1 MHWSVAAFTMSYT
14 TDSEADSKASH
25 PGKVKKIV
33 AKIRHHHHHH
43 DKSRGGDN
51 LKQKCLHI
59 GRHRRPSQQEM
70 AIQISLQT
78 WEAAYDL
85 LKTDSGST
93 GLVVAYENI
102 ISQELCAEQKI
113 GGNEIPSEQ
122 RLEQMTAIASSG
134 LKKVLSSKSTQVESA
149 REILISA
156 RDTIDSWLA
165 YYPSAALAW
174 AGFCTL
180 TPVSLSTSN
189 SPHILLMT
197 RSSSSS
203 LSSPN
208 KT

>member
-1 MHWSVAAFTMSYT
+1 MVIQRLYTYKVHWSVAAFTMSLT

-25 PGKVKKIV
+25 PSKVKKIV
-33 AKIRHHHHHH
+33 AKIRHHHHH
-43 DKSRGGDN
+43 DNKPREGGEN

-59 GRHRRPSQQEM
+59 GRHRRPSQQGM
-70 AIQISLQT
+70 AIQVSLQI
-78 WEAAYDL
+78 WEAAYDA

-93 GLVVAYENI
+93 GLVLAYENI
-102 ISQELCAEQKI
+102 ISQELCTEQKI

-134 LKKVLSSKSTQVESA
+134 LKKVLSSKSNQVESA

-180 TPVSLSTSN
+180 TPVS
-189 SPHILLMT
+189 
-197 RSSSSS
+197 RSLHGFPDIGSC
-203 LSSPN
+203 
-208 KT
+208 